1 MDSDNGRMSETPFP
15 RTQVRPSNFRD
26 VAEQA
31 RPDVAMRRGIL
42 FRSDHLGEMD
52 EDDSRQI
59 LALGLRRVLDFR
71 GADERLAHACVLP
84 DVHVHSLAIEP
95 TVVQVL
101 ARLID
106 AGETLNPVDVV
117 GYMKDTYRDFVR
129 HNTHRFAEFF
139 GHLLESNEP
148 TVFHCTAG
156 KDRTGFAAAL
166 LLLSLG
172 ASHETVMRDYLVTNE
187 RYRPALAHRASSR
200 LPPEVTA
207 VLWKVQPD
215 FLMAAFDTV
224 EQDHGSVDNYL
235 RAGLGVGD
243 AQRRRLRQLYLEP

>member
-1 MDSDNGRMSETPFP
+1 MGDMSETPFP

-31 RPDVAMRRGIL
+31 RPELPMRRGIL

-52 EDDSRQI
+52 QDDARQI
-59 LALGLRRVLDFR
+59 QALGLRRVLDFR
-71 GADERLAHACVLP
+71 GTDERLAHMCVLP
-84 DVHVHSLAIEP
+84 DVTVHSLAIEP

-106 AGETLNPVDVV
+106 AGETLTAPDVV

-139 GHLLESNEP
+139 GHLLASNEP

-166 LLLSLG
+166 FLLSLG
-172 ASHETVMRDYLVTNE
+172 ASQATVMRDYLVTNE
-187 RYRPALAHRASSR
+187 RYRPDLAHRPPSR

-215 FLMAAFDTV
+215 FLLAAFDTI
-224 EQDHGSVDNYL
+224 ETDHGSVDAYL
-235 RAGLGVGD
+235 RGPLGVGE
-243 AQRRRLRQLYLEP
+243 AERQRLRQLYLQP

>member
-1 MDSDNGRMSETPFP
+1 MGDMTQTPYP

-31 RPDVAMRRGIL
+31 RPELPMRRGIL

-52 EDDSRQI
+52 EDDARQI
-59 LALGLRRVLDFR
+59 RALGLRRVLDFR
-71 GADERLAHACVLP
+71 GADERLEHMCVLP
-84 DVHVHSLAIEP
+84 DVTVHSLAIEP

-106 AGETLNPVDVV
+106 AGETLTPEDVI
-117 GYMKDTYRDFVR
+117 GYMQDTYRDFVR
-129 HNTHRFAEFF
+129 HNTHRFAQFF
-139 GHLLESNEP
+139 SHLLASSEP

-166 LLLSLG
+166 FLLSLG

-187 RYRPALAHRASSR
+187 RYRPRLGKRPATR
-200 LPPEVTA
+200 LPPEVTD

-215 FLMAAFDTV
+215 FLLAAFDTI
-224 EQDHGSVDNYL
+224 ERDHGSVDNYL
-235 RAGLGVGD
+235 RGPLGVGD
-243 AQRRRLRQLYLEP
+243 VERQRLHQLYLES